1 MTKKATV
8 KKQCSTKIRH
18 EPFACPNERATL
30 MTALQKHVQRNKG
43 TQSAKAV
50 ALGITQPR
58 LNDLLK
64 NRIDKFSLDALV
76 SIAIK
81 AGLRVDINL
90 QPVRISPTPEQQR
103 PLPALGHPRPP
114 FMPLPSQLGELDS
127 QAGHS
132 VFHSLLRCE
141 AIANGL
147 DPKDIVLSSNIN
159 AADGGIDAKVEHSP
173 ASGSLLAKG
182 STYFQIKTGTSFK
195 PWQPSALK
203 KELFGGSNAS
213 PSKISLGDEIKTCL
227 DRDGTYVLVT
237 FGHDL
242 TPKAHT
248 EAFGQL
254 VGLFEACGYESPK
267 VRVYGQGQLV
277 GELEK
282 YPSIYLDLTGFADD
296 GLQSVKAWQ
305 NNTQMRVT
313 FEFGSEQE
321 NFIREIRTSLQGKT
335 FQHIRIIG
343 EPGIG
348 KTRLALEAVSVD
360 EIAPSIIYVPTGEDF
375 QRSKLFKELLKPDR
389 HYSVTLVVDD
399 CDNRDMAS
407 IWSALKGR
415 AGIKLITIDHGPEET
430 HDSAMKI
437 FHCPQLPDEQI
448 KNILLGYLRQKAD
461 LDNWAK
467 WCSGSPRIAHAV
479 GENLKSNPGD
489 LLKSPADVPIW
500 DRFITGHKEM
510 GSQEAEQHRT
520 VLRHIALFHRFGFES
535 PVHGEARFISGLV
548 KEVDPAITWGR
559 FQAIVQHY
567 RGKRILQGR
576 HTLFIAPKLLHV
588 YLWAQFWHNH
598 GHGFQFQAF
607 LEQVPDSMKRWF
619 MQLFIYAGEASEAQ
633 CVVKDILSPAG
644 PFSDQGFLKSEAGSR
659 FLNYLSEADP
669 AATLALLERTIKTW
683 SREELYA
690 WDAGR
695 QDIVWALEKIAV
707 WDELFVRTTTVL
719 IPMALAENADEDR
732 AGEFPTDDGALIPKA
747 LAENT
752 DNSNNAKGLL
762 LSLFS
767 VGLGWAPTQANP
779 SKRFPILKE
788 LVMSDDVSRRDLGLE
803 MCERWLKTHGGF
815 REIGAEYQGLKPTI
829 EFWRPRTYGEVFGYW
844 RPALQFLRAETK
856 GFNTVDRNRVADILV
871 IVAQGFMGIDALAD
885 EVLDILFELTEDKEI
900 NRQSLTRFVVRQLHK
915 NKDTLDKKILAR
927 IRQLDQVLTG
937 ASLWERT
944 NRYVLHTSWEEDGA
958 FHGEE
963 YRKSKLP
970 GKRVR
975 DLAREYMRDIA
986 VFSEYAPKLVREA
999 GHRLLELGNECGKLA
1014 EIKFDDVL
1022 MSHIETGNIAINDF
1036 FGGYFAGLR
1045 ARDAGR
1051 WENLLHRLLHS
1062 ETTRRIA
1069 VDCIQYSGFTESLMR
1084 DMLVLFKDGRL
1095 ESRAFAL
1102 VFRLNK
1108 VDLSDNLFQ
1117 RVIAALL
1124 HNADDA
1130 SISIC
1135 IQLVHDYYFDEGPT
1149 GDFPEDLVFK
1159 ALTTFPLTDNN
1170 DTMHGFYWD
1179 MMAKGFLKKHPHR
1192 SVDLFNE
1199 IMRGN
1204 RRSSHYDNT
1213 EYIANVADDIVKNHP
1228 HETWKI
1234 VSDLLVSESGYHY
1247 ELEDW
1252 LGNCELVGA
1261 TKRSAISYMPAG
1273 DIIHWIKEDIK
1284 NRQGLI
1290 RNVLPK
1296 TLDMD
1301 AGGRLTRLFIEEFCD
1316 DASVGDSLCWHFFT
1330 GGWNGPESD
1339 YLSGKRDAARQW
1351 MPEISSTKIQTWLGK
1366 YLEYLDDR
1374 IETAKIR
1381 EEREF

>member
-1 MTKKATV
+1 MG
-8 KKQCSTKIRH
+8 
-18 EPFACPNERATL
+18 TL
-30 MTALQKHVQRNKG
+30 WEYVQQLPG
-43 TQSAKAV
+43 TQTEKAK

-64 NRIDKFSLDALV
+64 KRIDKFSLDALV
-76 SIAIK
+76 SIATK
-81 AGLRVDINL
+81 MDLRVNVNL

-103 PLPALGHPRPP
+103 LLPALGQPRPP
-114 FMPLPSQLGELDS
+114 FAPLPKQLGELDS
-127 QAGHS
+127 QAGAN
-132 VFHSLLRCE
+132 VFLSLLRCE

-147 DPKDIVLSSNIN
+147 GPKDVVLSSNIN
-159 AADGGIDAKVEHSP
+159 AADSGIDAKVEHSP
-173 ASGSLLAKG
+173 VSGSLLAKG

-195 PWQPSALK
+195 PWQPSDLK
-203 KELFGGSNAS
+203 KELFGRSNAS
-213 PSKISLGDEIKTCL
+213 PSKTSLGDEIKTCL
-227 DRDGTYVLVT
+227 DQDGTYVLVT
-237 FGHDL
+237 FGYDL
-242 TPKAHT
+242 TSSQHTKAVR
-248 EAFGQL
+248 QL

-282 YPSIYLDLTGFADD
+282 YPSICLDLIGLADGGF
-296 GLQSVKAWQ
+296 QSVAAWQ
-305 NNTQMRVT
+305 NNAQMRVT
-313 FEFGSEQE
+313 LELGSEQE
-321 NFIREIRTSLQGKT
+321 DFIRELRTFLQGNT

-360 EIAPSIIYVPTGEDF
+360 EIAPSIVYVPTGEDF

-399 CDNRDMAS
+399 CDNRDRAS

-430 HDSAMKI
+430 HDSAMRI

-510 GSQEAEQHRT
+510 DSKEAEQHRT
-520 VLRHIALFHRFGFES
+520 VLRHIALFHRFGFEA
-535 PVHGEARFISGLV
+535 PVDDEARFISGLV

-567 RGKRILQGR
+567 REKRILQGR

-588 YLWAQFWHNH
+588 YLWAQFWRNH

-619 MQLFIYAGEASEAQ
+619 MQLFIYAGEAPEAQ
-633 CVVKDILSPAG
+633 RVVKDILSPAG
-644 PFSDQGFLKSEAGSR
+644 SFSDQGFLKSEAGSR

-707 WDELFVRTTTVL
+707 WDDLFVRATTVL
-719 IPMALAENADEDR
+719 ISMALAENSR
-732 AGEFPTDDGALIPKA
+732 Y
-747 LAENT
+747 
-752 DNSNNAKGLL
+752 SNNSRGTL

-767 VGLGWAPTQANP
+767 VGLGWVPTQADP

-788 LVMSDDVSRRDLGLE
+788 LVMSDDVRRRDLGLE
-803 MCERWLKTHGGF
+803 MCEQWLGTYGGV
-815 REIGAEYQGLKPTI
+815 RVIGVEYQGLKPTI
-829 EFWRPRTYGEVFGYW
+829 EFWRPRTYDEVFDYW
-844 RPALQFLRAETK
+844 RQALQFLRAEIK
-856 GFNTVDRNRVADILV
+856 GFNTVDRNRGADILV
-871 IVAQGFMGIDALAD
+871 IVAQGFMDIAALVD
-885 EVLDILFELTEDKEI
+885 EVLDILFELAEDKEI
-900 NRQSLTRFVVRQLHK
+900 NRQSLTRFVVQQLHE
-915 NKDTLDKKILAR
+915 NKDTLDKKILTR
-927 IRQLDQVLTG
+927 IRQLDKVLTG

-944 NRYVLHTSWEEDGA
+944 NRYVLHARWEEDDA

-963 YRKSKLP
+963 YKKSKLP

-986 VFSEYAPKLVREA
+986 VFSEYAPKLVRET
-999 GHRLLELGNECGKLA
+999 GYRLLELGKECGKLA

-1022 MSHIETGNIAINDF
+1022 MSHIETGNAAINDF
-1036 FGGYFAGLR
+1036 SVGYLAGLR

-1051 WENLLHRLLHS
+1051 WENLLHQLLHS
-1062 ETTRRIA
+1062 ETTCRIA
-1069 VDCIQYSGFTESLMR
+1069 VACIRYSGFTESLMR

-1095 ESRAFAL
+1095 EARAFTLA
-1102 VFRLNK
+1102 FRPSK
-1108 VDLSDNLFQ
+1108 ADLSDNLFQ
-1117 RVIAALL
+1117 QVIAALL
-1124 HNADDA
+1124 NNADDA
-1130 SISIC
+1130 SIGIC
-1135 IQLVHDYYFDEGPT
+1135 TQLVYDYYFYKNSSG
-1149 GDFPEDLVFK
+1149 GFPEDLVYK
-1159 ALTTFPLTDNN
+1159 LLITIPAEN
-1170 DTMHGFYWD
+1170 DRDSEREFYWNEIVN
-1179 MMAKGFLKKHPHR
+1179 GFLKKHPR
-1192 SVDLFNE
+1192 RDVDLFNE
-1199 IMRGN
+1199 IMRSN
-1204 RRSSHYDNT
+1204 RTISRYDNT
-1213 EYIANVADDIVKNHP
+1213 KYIANVADNIVKNHP

-1234 VSDLLVSESGYHY
+1234 VSELLVSESGYRH
-1247 ELEDW
+1247 ELKDW
-1252 LGNCELVGA
+1252 LGNYGFEDA
-1261 TKRSAISYMPAG
+1261 TERRAISYMPVG
-1273 DIIHWIKEDIK
+1273 NVIHWIKEDIK
-1284 NRQGLI
+1284 SRQRLI
-1290 RNVLPK
+1290 QHVLPK

-1301 AGGRLTRLFIEEFCD
+1301 AGGGLTRLFIEEFCD
-1316 DASVGDSLCWHFFT
+1316 DDSVGDSLCQHFCR
-1330 GGWNGPESD
+1330 GGRTGPESD
-1339 YLSGKRDAARQW
+1339 YLSRKRDAARQW
-1351 MPEISSTKIQTWLGK
+1351 MSEISSTKIQIWLGK
-1366 YLEYLDDR
+1366 YLEYLDNR

>member
-1 MTKKATV
+1 MG
-8 KKQCSTKIRH
+8 
-18 EPFACPNERATL
+18 TL
-30 MTALQKHVQRNKG
+30 REYVQQLPG
-43 TQSAKAV
+43 TQTEKAK

-64 NRIDKFSLDALV
+64 KRIDKFSLDALV
-76 SIAIK
+76 SIATK
-81 AGLRVDINL
+81 MDLRVNVNL

-103 PLPALGHPRPP
+103 PLPSLGQPRPP
-114 FMPLPSQLGELDS
+114 FAPLPRQLGELNS
-127 QAGHS
+127 QAGPN
-132 VFHSLLRCE
+132 VFLSLLRCE

-147 DPKDIVLSSNIN
+147 GPKDVVLSSNIN
-159 AADGGIDAKVEHSP
+159 AADGGIDAKVGHSP
-173 ASGSLLAKG
+173 VSGSLLAKG

-195 PWQPSALK
+195 PRQASALR
-203 KELFGGSNAS
+203 KELFGRSNAS
-213 PSKISLGDEIKTCL
+213 PSKTSLGDEIKTCL
-227 DRDGTYVLVT
+227 DQDGTYVLVT

-242 TPKAHT
+242 TSNART
-248 EAFGQL
+248 EAEGQL
-254 VGLFEACGYESPK
+254 RNLFKACGYESPK
-267 VRVYGQGQLV
+267 VRVDGQCQLV
-277 GELEK
+277 GELERH
-282 YPSIYLDLTGFADD
+282 PSICLDLIGLAD
-296 GLQSVKAWQ
+296 GRFQSVAAWQ
-305 NNTQMRVT
+305 NNAQMRVT
-313 FEFGSEQE
+313 LELGSEQE
-321 NFIREIRTSLQGKT
+321 DFIREIRTSLQGKT

-360 EIAPSIIYVPTGEDF
+360 EIAPSIVYVPTGEDF
-375 QRSKLFKELLKPDR
+375 QQSKLFKELLKPDR

-399 CDNRDMAS
+399 CDNRDMTS

-437 FHCPQLPDEQI
+437 CRCPQLPDEQI
-448 KNILLGYLRQKAD
+448 KNILFSYLRQKAD

-479 GENLKSNPGD
+479 GENLESNPGD

-500 DRFITGHKEM
+500 DRFIIGHKEM
-510 GSQEAEQHRT
+510 DSEEAEQHRT

-535 PVHGEARFISGLV
+535 PVHGEAQFISGLV
-548 KEVDPAITWGR
+548 KEVDPNITWGR

-588 YLWAQFWHNH
+588 YLWTQFWHNH
-598 GHGFQFQAF
+598 GHGFQFQAS

-619 MQLFIYAGEASEAQ
+619 MQLFIYAGEAPETQ
-633 CVVKDILSPAG
+633 HVVKGILSPTG
-644 PFSDQGFLKSEAGSR
+644 PFSDKDFLKSETGLR
-659 FLNYLSEADP
+659 FINYLSEADP

-695 QDIVWALEKIAV
+695 QYVVRALEKIAV
-707 WDELFVRTTTVL
+707 RDELFVRATTVL
-719 IPMALAENADEDR
+719 IPMALTEN
-732 AGEFPTDDGALIPKA
+732 PKS
-747 LAENT
+747 ENSQY
-752 DNSNNAKGLL
+752 SNNSRGTL
-762 LSLFS
+762 LSLFN
-767 VGLGWAPTQANP
+767 VGLEWAPPTQADP

-788 LVMSDDVSRRDLGLE
+788 LVVSDDVSRRDLGLE
-803 MCERWLKTHGGF
+803 MCKQWLETLGGV
-815 REIGAEYQGLKPTI
+815 RVIGVEYQGLEPPIK
-829 EFWRPRTYGEVFGYW
+829 FWRPRTYDEVFGYW
-844 RPALQFLRAETK
+844 RQALQFLRAEIK

-871 IVAQGFMGIDALAD
+871 IAAQEFMGIDALAD

-900 NRQSLTRFVVRQLHK
+900 NRQSLTRFVVRQLHENK
-915 NKDTLDKKILAR
+915 NTLDKKILAR

-944 NRYVLHTSWEEDGA
+944 NRYVLHTSWEEDRA

-963 YRKSKLP
+963 YKKSKLP
-970 GKRVR
+970 AKRVR

-986 VFSEYAPKLVREA
+986 VFSEHAPKLVREA

-1022 MSHIETGNIAINDF
+1022 MSHIETGDAAINDF
-1036 FGGYFAGLR
+1036 FGGYLVGLR
-1045 ARDAGR
+1045 TRDAGR

-1062 ETTRRIA
+1062 ETTRRTA
-1069 VDCIQYSGFTESLMR
+1069 VDCIRYSGFTESLMR

-1095 ESRAFAL
+1095 EARAFTLA
-1102 VFRLNK
+1102 FWLNK
-1108 VDLSDNLFQ
+1108 ADLSDNLFQ
-1117 RVIAALL
+1117 QVIAALL
-1124 HNADDA
+1124 NNADDA
-1130 SISIC
+1130 SSSIC
-1135 IQLVHDYYFDEGPT
+1135 IQLVHDYYFDKGST
-1149 GDFPEDLVFK
+1149 DDFSEDLVFK

-1170 DTMHGFYWD
+1170 DAWN

-1192 SVDLFNE
+1192 GVDLFNE
-1199 IMRGN
+1199 IMRSN
-1204 RRSSHYDNT
+1204 RRISRYGNT

-1234 VSDLLVSESGYHY
+1234 VSELLVSESGYHY
-1247 ELEDW
+1247 ELKDW
-1252 LGNCELVGA
+1252 LGNYGLVDA
-1261 TKRSAISYMPAG
+1261 TKRGAISYMPAG

-1284 NRQGLI
+1284 SRQGLI
-1290 RNVLPK
+1290 QDVLPK

-1316 DASVGDSLCWHFFT
+1316 DDSVGNSLYWRFCT
-1330 GGWNGPESD
+1330 GGWSGPESD
-1339 YLSGKRDAARQW
+1339 YLSRKRDAARQW
-1351 MPEISSTKIQTWLGK
+1351 MSEISSTKIQTWLGK
-1366 YLEYLDDR
+1366 YLEYLDNR